1 MKHLPF
7 ISDFYQNKSIM
18 NTKHFWNQLTLF
30 IVGLLLLLVVR
41 EYFSLQLIKNGI
53 ESYQIH
59 TLVGISANILL
70 IGISYFFIKKNGL
83 LHIAGLKGTKL
94 KKWHLLIFPLIYVA
108 GLNVL
113 TMDDVNTDVLLPN
126 ILILLLYS
134 LSVGISEELS
144 IRGFLQ
150 SHVIHYFGKTEK
162 NIRLSVF
169 AAALFFGII
178 HLINFDKGIYGEVS
192 QVLFATFIGVM
203 FGFLL
208 VVTKRIY
215 PLIIVH
221 AIIDFVA
228 DLDSAGIPIKE
239 KISMATSIDNAFYIV
254 VLALPCL
261 LYGIYIMKK
270 HPLVIEK

>member
-1 MKHLPF
+1 M
-7 ISDFYQNKSIM
+7 S
-18 NTKHFWNQLTLF
+18 
-30 IVGLLLLLVVR
+30 
-41 EYFSLQLIKNGI
+41 
-53 ESYQIH
+53 
-59 TLVGISANILL
+59 
-70 IGISYFFIKKNGL
+70 
-83 LHIAGLKGTKL
+83 
-94 KKWHLLIFPLIYVA
+94 
-108 GLNVL
+108 VL
-113 TMDDVNTDVLLPN
+113 
-126 ILILLLYS
+126 
-134 LSVGISEELS
+134 
-144 IRGFLQ
+144 
-150 SHVIHYFGKTEK
+150 
-162 NIRLSVF
+162 

-192 QVLFATFIGVM
+192 QVLFASFIGVM

-254 VLALPCL
+254 VLALSFL
-261 LYGIYIMKK
+261 LYGIYLMKK

>member
-53 ESYQIH
+53 ESYRIH

-192 QVLFATFIGVM
+192 QVLFATFIGVL

-261 LYGIYIMKK
+261 LYGIYLMKK

>member
-1 MKHLPF
+1 
-7 ISDFYQNKSIM
+7 M

-53 ESYQIH
+53 ESYRIH

-113 TMDDVNTDVLLPN
+113 TMNDVNTDVLLPN

-261 LYGIYIMKK
+261 LYGIYLMKK

>member
-1 MKHLPF
+1 
-7 ISDFYQNKSIM
+7 M

-53 ESYQIH
+53 ESYRIH

-150 SHVIHYFGKTEK
+150 SHFIHYFGKTEK

-261 LYGIYIMKK
+261 LYGIYLMKK

>member
-1 MKHLPF
+1 
-7 ISDFYQNKSIM
+7 M

-53 ESYQIH
+53 ESYRIH

-144 IRGFLQ
+144 IRDFYNHTLYTILEKRKRTFVYLYLLLPYFL
-150 SHVIHYFGKTEK
+150 G
-162 NIRLSVF
+162 L
-169 AAALFFGII
+169 
-178 HLINFDKGIYGEVS
+178 
-192 QVLFATFIGVM
+192 
-203 FGFLL
+203 
-208 VVTKRIY
+208 
-215 PLIIVH
+215 
-221 AIIDFVA
+221 
-228 DLDSAGIPIKE
+228 
-239 KISMATSIDNAFYIV
+239 YI
-254 VLALPCL
+254 
-261 LYGIYIMKK
+261 
-270 HPLVIEK
+270 